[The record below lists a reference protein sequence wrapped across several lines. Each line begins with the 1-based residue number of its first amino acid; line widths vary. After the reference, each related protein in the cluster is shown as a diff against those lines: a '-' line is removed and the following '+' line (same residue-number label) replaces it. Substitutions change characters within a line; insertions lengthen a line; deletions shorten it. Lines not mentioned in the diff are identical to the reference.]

1 MANFLRQL
9 VENDKR
15 ELRRLGKLADKVIAL
30 ESQMDAL
37 EDADFPVKT
46 EEYKARYA

>member
-30 ESQMDAL
+30 ESQMAAL
-37 EDADFPVKT
+37 EDADFPVKR
-46 EEYKARYA
+46 EEYKAR

>member
-30 ESQMDAL
+30 ESQIGCI
-37 EDADFPVKT
+37 
-46 EEYKARYA
+46 RRC

>member
-15 ELRRLGKLADKVIAL
+15 ELRRLGKLADKVNCVRI
-30 ESQMDAL
+30 SNGCI
-37 EDADFPVKT
+37 
-46 EEYKARYA
+46 RRR